1 MKKYLVLLI
10 SIALISFLAGCGKK
24 DKVDQKTDEKTSEET
39 KKQTEDAE
47 KKRIADSITQAAN
60 EQSNKEEKVKEALED
75 EKILNDTNGQWA
87 IDAEASSTYAG
98 ENKDKNAMWS
108 PNQMTGKPNVE
119 NYGDQPNAWAP
130 GTPDKGVEW
139 VKLTFPKAVNATE
152 VRVRQNVG
160 PGAIIK
166 IELIDESGKAYTVFE
181 GNDKTKYKKDA
192 IQYFDQKFDKTTY
205 KTKVVK
211 ITLATNT
218 MPGWEEIDAVQL
230 IGN

>member
-1 MKKYLVLLI
+1 MKRYLVLFISFSVIILI
-10 SIALISFLAGCGKK
+10 SSCSKK
-24 DKVDQKTDEKTSEET
+24 EKVDQKTDEKGNEEV

-47 KKRIADSITQAAN
+47 RKRIADSITQAAN
-60 EQSNKEEKVKEALED
+60 EEKSKEEKVKTALED
-75 EKILNDTNGQWA
+75 EKIVNDTNGQWA

-98 ENKDKNAMWS
+98 ENKDKNAMWC

-119 NYGDQPNAWAP
+119 AYGDQPNAWAP

-152 VRVRQNVG
+152 IRVRQNVG
-160 PGAIIK
+160 PGSIIK
-166 IELIDESGKAYTVFE
+166 VELMDSEGKLYTVFE
-181 GNDKTKYKKDA
+181 GNDKTKYKKDE
-192 IQYFDQKFDKTTY
+192 IQYFIQKFDKTTY

-211 ITLATNT
+211 ITMATNT